1 MSQRSKFSITKRKT
15 PSSSKLQVI
24 LIKIQRTTRLNELL
38 QEHVKEILMKVSPEI
53 TENPPMVRFMTND
66 LFRICYMT
74 EDKLRDYPNEYLISV
89 EKYLRSTRFTST
101 EKDKSSR
108 HSKRISYGEC
118 SLL

>member
-1 MSQRSKFSITKRKT
+1 
-15 PSSSKLQVI
+15 
-24 LIKIQRTTRLNELL
+24 
-38 QEHVKEILMKVSPEI
+38 MKVSPEI

-108 HSKRISYGEC
+108 HSKKISYEEC